1 VRFCRAAFS
10 FAPRGFTLVSVM
22 RAAALLSLL
31 LIPSP
36 AFSQPATATR
46 TPSLPDLSSAF
57 ERLVDRVSPAVV
69 QIFATAYAAPSAEE
83 GEASSLVTTERTSG
97 SGVLLDSDGY
107 IVTNAH
113 VVEGAIRVQVELAAA
128 SAGEPPGKSILKR
141 RGRIVGAQ
149 IVAVD
154 RETDIA
160 VLKVEG
166 SNLPT
171 LPLGDSDLLR
181 PGQIVMAFGSPL
193 GLNSS
198 VTMGVVSAVA
208 RQLEPEDPMIYI
220 QTDAPINPGNSGGPL
235 VDAEGRVVGIN
246 TLIYSQ
252 SGGHEGIGFAA
263 PSNIV
268 RNVFDQIRKTGRV
281 RRGEIGVRTQTITP
295 LIAEGLGLSQDWGVV
310 IADVEPDGPGARAG
324 LQTGDIVLT
333 LDGKPMEN
341 GRQFQVNFYARS
353 IGQPVTLDLL
363 RGDARVTARV
373 TVAERP
379 GDPDRFAEFVKPEDH
394 IVSRLGILGIDLDA
408 RIAGLLPSLRRR
420 EGVVVAAI
428 SPAAPPSQQ
437 GSLRPGDVIYRVNR
451 ADVKNLAALRA
462 AIAAIK
468 PGQALVLQIERE
480 GRLRY
485 IAFAID

>member
-1 VRFCRAAFS
+1 MTTILRVRLCRLSRYVVLIVGLLAA
-10 FAPRGFTLVSVM
+10 
-22 RAAALLSLL
+22 
-31 LIPSP
+31 PSI
-36 AFSQPATATR
+36 AGAQPAPPKP
-46 TPSLPDLSSAF
+46 PSLPDLSAAF
-57 ERLVDRVSPAVV
+57 ERLVDRVAPAVV
-69 QIFATAYAAPSAEE
+69 QIFATAYTTPSAEE
-83 GEASSLVTTERTSG
+83 GPPTSLVTTERTSG
-97 SGVLLDSDGY
+97 SGVVLDADGY

-113 VVEGAIRVQVELAAA
+113 VVEGAIRVQVELG
-128 SAGEPPGKSILKR
+128 STPVAGGPTKSILKR
-141 RGRIVGAQ
+141 RGRVVGAQ

-154 RETDIA
+154 SETDLA
-160 VLKVEG
+160 VLKVDER
-166 SNLPT
+166 NLAT
-171 LPLGDSDLLR
+171 LPLGDSDQLK

-281 RRGEIGVRTQTITP
+281 KRGEIGVHAQTITP
-295 LIAEGLGLSQDWGVV
+295 LIAEGLGLPQDWGVV
-310 IADVEPDGPGARAG
+310 IADVDPNGPGFRAG
-324 LQTGDIVLT
+324 LQPGDIVVS

-341 GRQFQVNFYARS
+341 GRQFQVNFYTRGVGA
-353 IGQPVTLDLL
+353 PVTLEIL
-363 RGDARVTARV
+363 RGDARLTTRV

-379 GDPDRFAEFVKPEDH
+379 DAPERFADYVRPEDH
-394 IVSRLGILGIDLDA
+394 IVSRLGVLGLDLDERVA
-408 RIAGLLPSLRRR
+408 RLLPLLRRR
-420 EGVVVAAI
+420 EGVVVAAV

-437 GSLRPGDVIYRVNR
+437 GSLRPGDVIVRVNR
-451 ADVKNLAALRA
+451 TEIRNLAGLRA
-462 AIAAIK
+462 AVDAIK
-468 PGQALVLQIERE
+468 PGGALVVALERE
-480 GRLRY
+480 GRLMFV
-485 IAFAID
+485 AFAVD